1 MEIKEVYDIWDK
13 FEKSD
18 IGELKLEISGDKIE
32 FKKVIE
38 LPDDFIATQNAS
50 LINSYGLNLQ
60 GINSSGLNLQENNTI
75 NTDGFNNSAYGDN
88 SNNPSS
94 NNKGYSG
101 FEVKAP
107 LVGTFYRASAP
118 GEKPFVEE
126 GSTVKKGDVIGI
138 IEAMK
143 LMNELVA
150 PKDGKIESI
159 LVDDGVMVEFDQ
171 VIMSIK

>member
-32 FKKVIE
+32 FKKVI
-38 LPDDFIATQNAS
+38 
-50 LINSYGLNLQ
+50 
-60 GINSSGLNLQENNTI
+60 NTI

-88 SNNPSS
+88 SNNTSS

>member
-1 MEIKEVYDIWDK
+1 MELKEVYDIWDR

-18 IGELKLEISGDKIE
+18 IAELKLDVSGDKIE
-32 FKKVIE
+32 LKKVVE
-38 LPDDFIATQNAS
+38 LPDDFIASQKAS
-50 LINSYGLNLQ
+50 LVNSYGLNIQ
-60 GINSSGLNLQENNTI
+60 GNNTV
-75 NTDGFNNSAYGDN
+75 NTSETNNSADGN
-88 SNNPSS
+88 ISKNISS
-94 NNKGYSG
+94 NDKAYTG

-118 GEKPFVEE
+118 GEEPFVEV

-150 PKDGKIESI
+150 PRDGKIEGI
-159 LVDDGVMVEFDQ
+159 LVDDGDL
-171 VIMSIK
+171 